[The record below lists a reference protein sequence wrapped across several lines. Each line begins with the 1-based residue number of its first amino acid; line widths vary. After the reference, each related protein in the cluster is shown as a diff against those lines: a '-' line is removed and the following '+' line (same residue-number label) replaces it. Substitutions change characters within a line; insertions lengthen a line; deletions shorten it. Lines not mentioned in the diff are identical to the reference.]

1 MIFRKNKYINIENSR
16 DERRKFETDRKKQK
30 RKRKY
35 SLKMKKFHPSILFL
49 TSTELLKKRWEQLKW
64 ISRSMMVE
72 VAHNV
77 NARKSIANK
86 GKPDLTIQSYVE
98 ICQDYLPISP
108 PLDSSSR
115 QHAGSSS
122 APLPLRVLLAHIIDS
137 ICHRDSSMQVLQ
149 IEKTYRYFIWHRVSR
164 RWDGKTFQSKLIN

>member
-1 MIFRKNKYINIENSR
+1 MLGI
-16 DERRKFETDRKKQK
+16 RKFRMDGKKQK

-35 SLKMKKFHPSILFL
+35 SVKMKNSTNPSFVPL

-72 VAHNV
+72 VALNE
-77 NARKSIANK
+77 NAWKSIANK
-86 GKPDLTIQSYVE
+86 GKLDLTIQSYVE

-122 APLPLRVLLAHIIDS
+122 ALLPLRVLLAHIIDS